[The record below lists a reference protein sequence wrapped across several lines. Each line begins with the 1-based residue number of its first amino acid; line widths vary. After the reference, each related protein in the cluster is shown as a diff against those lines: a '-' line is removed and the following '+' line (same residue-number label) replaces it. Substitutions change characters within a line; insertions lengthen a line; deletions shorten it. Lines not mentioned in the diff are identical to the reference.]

1 MAKEEESGVIE
12 SKEEED
18 EEDEDNYIRLFSH
31 SGQFFLEEPYI
42 FLINPDLFPER
53 VSYIRDFKMKEI
65 LPDFHSKLL
74 EQGLDFRILGQAI
87 YSASRILKKKV
98 SLAIQYEKKQEEK
111 IALRTTR
118 RAFQFKIPL
127 HYYITREIL
136 ALAES
141 ANPDSFYA
149 ELLLGLQEEDEKKK
163 LEKIK
168 EEKRIQREKGGT
180 IKRRRRLELADFES
194 FDYELDLDRVAIED
208 IVKNTL
214 EVIKNIAKSDKNKE
228 AEFSKVVKKMEEKG
242 VSDEQKRL
250 SRARV
255 LISCLYLFRD
265 ELITAEQELNPP
277 YEIYISVVDKKKKKK
292 EEE

>member
-1 MAKEEESGVIE
+1 MADLEDSEVIEPDEEEE
-12 SKEEED
+12 EEED
-18 EEDEDNYIRLFSH
+18 YIRLFSH

-42 FLINPDLFPER
+42 YLINPDLFPER

-74 EQGLDFRILGQAI
+74 DQGLDFRILGQAI

-111 IALRTTR
+111 IALRATR

-127 HYYITREIL
+127 EYYITRDML

-149 ELLLGLQEEDEKKK
+149 ELLLALQQEDEKRK
-163 LEKIK
+163 LDKIK
-168 EEKRIQREKGGT
+168 EEKKRQREKGG
-180 IKRRRRLELADFES
+180 IAKRRRRLELADFES

-214 EVIKNIAKSDKNKE
+214 ETIKRIAKRDKNKE
-228 AEFSKVVKKMEEKG
+228 AEFSKVVSKMEEKRG
-242 VSDEQKRL
+242 SDEQKRL
-250 SRARV
+250 TRARV

-277 YEIYISVVDKKKKKK
+277 YEIYISVVEKKK
-292 EEE
+292 E